1 MKKVARDLKEGDDIR
16 IADKSFKVLRI
27 EISEIGKHGKSK
39 VRIEAENNG
48 DKIVI
53 IRPDDYPFELL

>member
-39 VRIEAENNG
+39 VRIEAENQY
-48 DKIVI
+48 KKV
-53 IRPDDYPFELL
+53 R